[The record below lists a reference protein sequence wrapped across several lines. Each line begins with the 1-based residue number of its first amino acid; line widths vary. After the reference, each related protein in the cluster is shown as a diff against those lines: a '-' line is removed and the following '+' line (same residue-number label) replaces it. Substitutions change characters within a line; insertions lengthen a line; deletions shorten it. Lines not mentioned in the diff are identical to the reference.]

1 MYALCRNSVCRESG
15 WFMLLPQDN
24 KAAAN
29 SNNKGW
35 FFPSSLIDIIDTI
48 ALYKFKVS

>member
-1 MYALCRNSVCRESG
+1 MHGVHRNSVCVESG

-29 SNNKGW
+29 SNKGC
-35 FFPSSLIDIIDTI
+35 FFLVYVCIHMYICI
-48 ALYKFKVS
+48 